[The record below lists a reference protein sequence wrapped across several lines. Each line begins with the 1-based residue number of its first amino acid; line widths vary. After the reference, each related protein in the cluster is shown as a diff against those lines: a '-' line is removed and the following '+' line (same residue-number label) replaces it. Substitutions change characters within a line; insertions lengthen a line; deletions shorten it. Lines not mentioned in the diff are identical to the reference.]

1 MRSKPADMIP
11 ACRWLSRSPGCS
23 ASPSRRYFSL
33 NPPGPR
39 TCKRRYQTF
48 VIRRCV
54 TNGTG
59 SLYRPYA
66 TVTCSGMCASMKNI
80 QARTS
85 AGATPQKNNRF
96 VCPLERQACEVR
108 RGNMGNESLAIVAE
122 DLRKTYGQT
131 KAVDGISVNVG
142 EGEIFGMLGPNGAG
156 KSTTIEMIEGLRTA
170 DSGTITVLGLRQPRD
185 ARAIKMRIGI
195 QLQTTALYPRLTVT
209 ELLDLFHTFYHGRKT
224 LSTDALIDLVDL
236 GEKRTTRSKNLSG
249 GQRQRLSVALALV
262 NDADIVFLDEPT
274 TGMDPQA
281 RRQLWD
287 VIRDLQKRGKT
298 IMLTTHYLEEAEE
311 LCDRVAIVDHGRII
325 EMGSPEELVRRYFN
339 EIAISFRDP

>member
-1 MRSKPADMIP
+1 MQQQNS
-11 ACRWLSRSPGCS
+11 
-23 ASPSRRYFSL
+23 
-33 NPPGPR
+33 
-39 TCKRRYQTF
+39 
-48 VIRRCV
+48 
-54 TNGTG
+54 
-59 SLYRPYA
+59 
-66 TVTCSGMCASMKNI
+66 
-80 QARTS
+80 
-85 AGATPQKNNRF
+85 RF
-96 VCPLERQACEVR
+96 VRSLERQTREVR
-108 RGNMGNESLAIVAE
+108 RGKMGNESLAIVAE

-131 KAVDGISVNVG
+131 KAVDGISVSVG

-170 DSGTITVLGLRQPRD
+170 DSGKITILGLRQPQD
-185 ARAIKMRIGI
+185 GRAIKMRIGI

-209 ELLDLFHTFYHGRKT
+209 EILDLFHTFYPGRKT
-224 LSTDALIDLVDL
+224 LSTDQLIDVVDL

-325 EMGSPEELVRRYFN
+325 EMGSPEELVHRYFS
-339 EIAISFRDP
+339 EIAISFSDPAGADAYRSLEGVTHTTSEDGRVTLYSNDVLHTMAGLVGRQNGGGVGTALRDLNVRSATLEDVFLKLTGRALRD